1 MKFTDGPLESFGTVM
16 LDEAIPSELASKTDL
31 MFRAMS
37 KLVSSGCLSPGGSP
51 HAELALDEA
60 LTNAMVHGNGLDP
73 AKSVRVRLFADD
85 ERWGAIVEDEGQ
97 GFDRGQEPQVPAA
110 DGPPQESGRGIMLMD
125 EYLDELVY
133 AAPGSAV
140 MLVARREAETPEPGA
155 ASSFLGSLLAAAAAE
170 EAQWDGGPVM
180 IMDRGD
186 VAVAEIQVD
195 SLAGDNSDAVRAAL
209 EQAAEGRR
217 VLVIEM
223 HRVRYMS
230 SVGLA
235 LLVATYKLVDAQ
247 GSTVVLVGIRPD
259 VRDLLTK
266 SKLTGLF
273 QFAAD
278 LDGAFELIGGPGGG
292 GSEGLTAE
300 TGCH

>member
-1 MKFTDGPLESFGTVM
+1 MNRLGHYTS
-16 LDEAIPSELASKTDL
+16 
-31 MFRAMS
+31 
-37 KLVSSGCLSPGGSP
+37 GSP

-85 ERWGAIVEDEGQ
+85 ERWGAIVEDEGR
-97 GFDRGQEPQVPAA
+97 GFDREQAPETPGA
-110 DGPPQESGRGIMLMD
+110 DGPLQESGRGIMLMD

-133 AAPGSAV
+133 AAPGNTV
-140 MLVARREAETPEPGA
+140 MLVARREDEPAEPGA
-155 ASSFLGSLLAAAAAE
+155 APSFLGSLLAAAAAE
-170 EAQWDGGPVM
+170 EAQWGGGPVT

-195 SLAGDNSDAVRAAL
+195 SLAGDNSDAAVRAAL
-209 EQAAEGRR
+209 EEAAEGRR
-217 VLVIEM
+217 ALVIEM

-247 GSTVVLVGIRPD
+247 GGTVVLVGIRPD

-278 LDGAFELIGGPGGG
+278 LDGAFELFGDPGGDCG
-292 GSEGLTAE
+292 PQAAHDPRT
-300 TGCH
+300 